1 MKKVIKV
8 FIVILILSVW
18 QVSAKEVQVFFIA
31 EGGSTNT
38 SGFKIIDDY
47 VQKSDGTYCATYQFN
62 GTIKKLN
69 TINGSSFSIYK
80 NGTDLVSGREWY
92 SYNYDNNKL
101 YYFNN
106 NKSYNVSDI
115 LEKLGMK
122 NDYYPV
128 ISLFAHWNGD
138 GVDGGIDMGGTS
150 SNSSTNTAK
159 VKSISISGSSR
170 ITKGK
175 STTLKVT
182 YKPSNVKKETITWS
196 SSNNKI
202 ASVSAGKVT
211 GISKGTVTITAKTSS
226 GKKSTFKV
234 TIVEEVVHKV
244 KISFDMN
251 GGKLSSTHAETLS
264 SSGSNVIRVKENSKI
279 VQTVAYGSKTS
290 SSGLPNYNNPNFLN
304 VERVGYSAK
313 KGAEWNTK
321 PDGSGKS
328 YSDKKVYKASDFCD
342 ASKKDCEITLYVNWE
357 KKKSSV
363 YIKFNMNGGR
373 LVKYHG
379 KNTSLSGDKVLCY
392 GKEECQQIE
401 YGKSI
406 TSGGLFDYNN
416 NWGVNILR
424 EGYYVISGREWNT
437 KPDGSGKSYNQKKI
451 YKSSDFCNAKDK
463 DCSVTLYVNWKA
475 IPLKTNFEIS
485 YYHGIRA
492 QQLNDYQ
499 LNLIKNAGFTLI
511 PINASNGSNL
521 TLKEYHQEMDK
532 AIRRLNSVGIK
543 VLVREKGVYVNDN
556 NYKQNDD
563 YWNKKIIPMV
573 DFYSQYRNVI
583 AYDIKDEPHAKDFN
597 RLRKINKTI
606 MNYDPNR
613 YAYINLLPN
622 YASDSQ
628 LGFSSY
634 DKYINNFISTVNPKV
649 LSVDHYTCFSKN
661 GSVSNHKN
669 SYYSNLNKLRVSS
682 KKNNSIP
689 MMILL
694 LTEHGTFKYLTAND
708 LAFEVN
714 TALAFGMKRVSY
726 FTYSLWYD
734 HYKAKNAMMDSNN
747 NPTPHYYDIK
757 ATNQW
762 LYPLGK
768 QLYSKNV
775 SKIYGFNE
783 VSELTKYNNSIS
795 FLGKI
800 TGKNAGILSL
810 FNDNS
815 FMLVNTELSNKT
827 TVFRFPSINLNTL
840 KWFNT
845 NSSSWEPITKS
856 FSFNHF
862 YVNTSN
868 NTITI
873 DQGYSILL
881 RK

>member
-321 PDGSGKS
+321 KDGTGKS
-328 YSDKKVYKASDFCD
+328 FNHNKVYKASDFCD